1 MRRDKQL
8 VLEFVQAYNC
18 AYGSSFSIESWPE
31 DECRNTPAVEAIA
44 RQGNQRMA
52 IEHTLAQPFVDER
65 EDSAIFRRVMAPI
78 ETDESLL
85 LEGYDVTVTI
95 NVGGIPK
102 GVDWGT
108 ALGLIREW
116 LSRELPSLPD
126 GRTRIWCRNLLLSS
140 NYSLRKHWMTRRD
153 FRDPCLLCATRLKT
167 PCTMYSKRRYDRNCQ
182 SCEGR
187 ART

>member
-8 VLEFVQAYNC
+8 VLEFVQAFNC

-126 GRTRIWCRNLLLSS
+126 GRTRHLVPELAFELELFIEKTLDDTPGFQGSLFVMRNAPEDTLHDVLE
-140 NYSLRKHWMTRRD
+140 T
-153 FRDPCLLCATRLKT
+153 A
-167 PCTMYSKRRYDRNCQ
+167 YDRNCQ